1 MRGLAV
7 CCEHGGGL
15 CPQSCLSLEARS
27 PEAVWEPAEPR
38 VEYCVYFTPW
48 YKCPLSSALWV
59 LKCYLLL
66 SLSFPWDL
74 LCTPDAFQA
83 YDSLFWPEGWG
94 GRWQPFMP
102 CTNGVRNGL
111 STCRPGLITW
121 CYVLCLSSLDLVFSC
136 FLSSGD
142 WVAMIFLCAVF
153 PVFNLSGFL
162 WTFCFGTCSISCFLG
177 LL

>member
-59 LKCYLLL
+59 LKCCYLLL
-66 SLSFPWDL
+66 SHSASLETCSVHQ
-74 LCTPDAFQA
+74 DAFQA

-94 GRWQPFMP
+94 GRWQPLCPVLMELGMVCLPSWFNYPDVMF
-102 CTNGVRNGL
+102 CV
-111 STCRPGLITW
+111 CRAWI
-121 CYVLCLSSLDLVFSC
+121 
-136 FLSSGD
+136 
-142 WVAMIFLCAVF
+142 
-153 PVFNLSGFL
+153 
-162 WTFCFGTCSISCFLG
+162 
-177 LL
+177 